1 MLNGVVGGVV
11 LLLVLVLVCGFGTG
25 TIVMYQMRRWKVKRQ
40 SEFMHSCHAESLCVL
55 LSPSLPASP
64 PLSLSLSL
72 SLSLFLCVCLG
83 EVRGSVGRGMV
94 HNPMYSGSGDI
105 YEEIPEDTAHPR
117 SGVISVPNLV
127 SLPPSIP
134 PPRNINP
141 TEELSES
148 EKEAIEAKL
157 KEISTH
163 SESQDAKSQVSSCC
177 GEEVE
182 DCYTVMSPAGTLTVL
197 PRNRHSGAS
206 ITANGSMAGTL

>member
-1 MLNGVVGGVV
+1 MPN
-11 LLLVLVLVCGFGTG
+11 
-25 TIVMYQMRRWKVKRQ
+25 Q
-40 SEFMHSCHAESLCVL
+40 EAESEKNKVNSYTHAILNHYVFF
-55 LSPSLPASP
+55 SHPPSLPSPP
-64 PLSLSLSL
+64 PLSLCMCVCVCVCV
-72 SLSLFLCVCLG
+72 CVCLG

-105 YEEIPEDTAHPR
+105 YEEIPEDTAHAR
-117 SGVISVPNLV
+117 SRVSSVPNLV
-127 SLPPSIP
+127 SLPSSIP

-157 KEISTH
+157 KDIGTH
-163 SESQDAKSQVSSCC
+163 SESQGAKSQVSSCC

-197 PRNRHSGAS
+197 PRNRHSAAS
-206 ITANGSMAGTL
+206 ITANGPMAGTL

>member
-1 MLNGVVGGVV
+1 M
-11 LLLVLVLVCGFGTG
+11 CQ
-25 TIVMYQMRRWKVKRQ
+25 IRRWKVKKQ
-40 SEFMHSCHAESLCVL
+40 SEFIHSCHAESLCVL
-55 LSPSLPASP
+55 LSPSLPTSP
-64 PLSLSLSL
+64 PLSLCLSL
-72 SLSLFLCVCLG
+72 SLRVCVCVCVCVCLG
-83 EVRGSVGRGMV
+83 EVRGSVGRGTV

-105 YEEIPEDTAHPR
+105 YEEIPENTAHPH
-117 SGVISVPNLV
+117 SGVSSVPTLV

-134 PPRNINP
+134 PPRHINP

-157 KEISTH
+157 KDISTH

-206 ITANGSMAGTL
+206 ISANGPIAGTL